1 MKFSMKKSMLQ
12 MAMLVVMV
20 VVIAAVLS
28 ACGLFDDDGG
38 GTPMDSAQY
47 VIQYTDDTGVRQI
60 TVKAG
65 EPYSISP
72 IPSKTGYDFMGLYDA
87 EHGGTQYVNAQGS
100 SVGVFTD
107 NRNIVLFPQFKA
119 KTYTIVLDYCG
130 GQGGSVQQIEVVYNE
145 RIESLPVGIYASNKE
160 FKGWYTQPD
169 CGGIQIGD
177 EKGLLQ
183 SRALL
188 SEENFDLSASNGSIN
203 LYAGFTPEQEHVTLY
218 FEDETIAWRELEV
231 DYGTDVSELSVTYVK
246 DGAEYIVKTWSQ
258 DGFGVAQR
266 RVFSGE
272 ITQDVVLYEL
282 SSDLAQKGTSDAPYL
297 ISTKQDFVDMVG
309 NSTVGTYYKLTNDLD
324 LGDWSDY
331 GMLSWSAESRSAPRY
346 FSGIFDGNDHTITYS
361 IRIGKTSKI
370 SWAFGLFPTTRQAT
384 IANLRVDANITTY
397 DPLNR
402 NQKWDISNDDRACD
416 AMVGGV
422 VGYANSTT
430 IENCSVTGSI
440 RYNSDGGES
449 DTCVAG
455 VVGYALSSA
464 LENCSSSASL
474 YSRGFYIAIGGVVA
488 CYSDTMCSNLSS
500 TATIASNNDWRFGQT
515 YKGDVV
521 ARPNHVVLTKD

>member
-28 ACGLFDDDGG
+28 ACGLSDDDGG

-65 EPYSISP
+65 EPYFISP
-72 IPSKTGYDFMGLYDA
+72 IPSKTGYEFTGLYDA
-87 EHGGTQYVNAQGS
+87 EVGGTQYVTAQGS

-107 NRNIVLFPQFKA
+107 NRNMVLFPQFKA
-119 KTYTIVLDYCG
+119 KTYTIMLDYCG
-130 GQGGSVQQIEVVYNE
+130 GQGSSIQQIEVVYNE

-188 SEENFDLSASNGSIN
+188 TEENFDLSASNGSIN

-324 LGDWSDY
+324 LGDWSEQ
-331 GMLSWSAESRSAPRY
+331 GSCNWTSESRNSPVS
-346 FSGIFDGNDHTITYS
+346 FTGNFDGNNHTVSYTV
-361 IRIGKTSKI
+361 RVGKTSLM
-370 SWAFGLFPTTRQAT
+370 SWAFGLFPTT
-384 IANLRVDANITTY
+384 ANANIKNLKVNANITTY
-397 DPLNR
+397 DPLGR
-402 NQKWDISNDDRACD
+402 NQKWDIHNDDRAQD
-416 AMVGGV
+416 AMVGGII
-422 VGYANSTT
+422 GYAKNT
-430 IENCSVTGSI
+430 ILTNCSTSGNI
-440 RYNSDGGES
+440 RFNSDGGGS

-455 VVGYALSSA
+455 VIGYALSSTID
-464 LENCSSSASL
+464 NCSSSATV
-474 YSRGFYIAIGGVVA
+474 YSRGFFIAIAGVVA
-488 CYSDTMCSNLSS
+488 CHFHSTCNNLTSNAKIS
-500 TATIASNNDWRFGQT
+500 ADNDWWFGEIHKNST
-515 YKGDVV
+515 V
-521 ARPNHVVLTKD
+521 ARPNHEVLTKN